1 MPPIRQLLLV
11 LLAAVVAA
19 LAGGCGVA
27 ATGTLG
33 GDLAPA
39 PDRGVRPGVRAKGVS
54 SGSGRIVADGRGQAV
69 YFFERER
76 GSTPRCYG
84 ACATAW
90 PPVLAKGRPRGG
102 AGADPQLV
110 GVTRRRDGR
119 RQVTYAGHPVYY
131 YVGDSPGRVLCHDV
145 TEFGGR
151 LGVLPPGGPPRP

>member
-1 MPPIRQLLLV
+1 MPPIRHLLLV

-19 LAGGCGVA
+19 LAGGCGDA

-33 GDLAPA
+33 VDLAPA
-39 PDRGVRPGVRAKGVS
+39 PDRGMRPGVRVKVVS
-54 SGSGRIVADGRGQAV
+54 SDYGRIVADGRGQAV

-151 LGVLPPGGPPRP
+151 WVVIRPDGTPAP